1 MALLH
6 EINNGTERFS
16 VDDQGAIKFNN
27 AYQFPVA
34 DGSLNYVLKTNGAGT
49 LSWAA
54 DSIGMEDWIIAGDT
68 GTTTITDGD
77 TMTIAGGTNVTTSES
92 AGTVT
97 INSTDQYVGTVT
109 SITLAADSGTGTAI
123 TTSGTFTFTGGTNIT
138 TAVSGTTV
146 TIDADLAGTVKGTG
160 TATRVAFWSA
170 SDTISSDAD
179 LYWDNAN
186 D

>member
-49 LSWAA
+49 LDWA
-54 DSIGMEDWIIAGDT
+54 ED
-68 GTTTITDGD
+68 
-77 TMTIAGGTNVTTSES
+77 GG
-92 AGTVT
+92 
-97 INSTDQYVGTVT
+97 
-109 SITLAADSGTGTAI
+109 
-123 TTSGTFTFTGGTNIT
+123 
-138 TAVSGTTV
+138 
-146 TIDADLAGTVKGTG
+146 GTVKGTG

-170 SDTISSDAD
+170 NDTISSHAD
-179 LYWDNAN
+179 FYWDNTN
-186 D
+186 DRLGIGVGSAPLKKLNVQGTVRIQTNTNYYSDRTYLGDTWEFASDTTDGVTFSIT